1 MTRLNMLYIVADT
14 QYELTQRI
22 LSEISIC
29 EFKIIDVRNY
39 FKYKSK
45 LLKKICT
52 LLFLLNFNLSYR
64 LHFSAAFIKKIKD
77 INADD
82 SILFWDIYSLDLI
95 NGIAFVSKS
104 KDIKVFFW
112 NSMGKDKS
120 LKGHL
125 RSKKVEKMKKK
136 VEFLT
141 FDFLDAK
148 KYGFK
153 ITNQICYDPDKYFV
167 KTNLLKDSDVYFVG
181 LDKGRYEILNSIYEN
196 ITSLGFSCDFNIV
209 RDRFSPVKINPYFG
223 FNSLT
228 FEDNIAHINKTKT
241 LLEIVKENQTGL
253 TMRTLESLCFKKKL
267 ITNNKNIENYE
278 FYSPKNIFILGKDEN
293 IEAFLQCN
301 FDDSIKF
308 DKSNYLIDAWLEKN
322 LCGIDSKCLTMQQ
335 KKSTEQD

>member
-1 MTRLNMLYIVADT
+1 MLYIVADT

-29 EFKIIDVRNY
+29 EVKIIDAQNY

-64 LHFSAAFIKKIKD
+64 LYFSTAFIKKIKD

-82 SILFWDIYSLDLI
+82 SILFWDICFFDLI
-95 NGIAFVSKS
+95 NGIGSVSKS
-104 KDIKVFFW
+104 KNIKVFLW
-112 NSMGKDKS
+112 NSIGKIKS
-120 LKGHL
+120 LKENL
-125 RSKKVEKMKKK
+125 RLKRIKNMKKK
-136 VEFLT
+136 IEFLT

-167 KTNLLKDSDVYFVG
+167 ETNHLKDSDVYFVG

-209 RDRFSPVKINPYFG
+209 RDKFSPVKINPCFG
-223 FNSLT
+223 LSSLT

-253 TMRTLESLCFKKKL
+253 TMRTLECLCFKKKL
-267 ITNNKNIENYE
+267 ITNNKSIENYV

-293 IEAFLQCN
+293 IEAFLQGD

-308 DKSNYLIDAWLEKN
+308 DKSNYLIDTMLEKN
-322 LCGIDSKCLTMQQ
+322 LRT
-335 KKSTEQD
+335 